1 MKRVSRVTTRWLYS
15 VFGVIILILFA
26 FGIAVGL
33 FVRSYYNRSA
43 LTYLTDR
50 TESLAEF
57 YERYIYPQYPDL
69 EKGVDLIVENFD
81 VADSAELQVADASGR
96 CIYSSLGYAVDMDT
110 AQEEDYSSALEGNAT
125 AIYTGKNGNG
135 ERVMA
140 VSVPVT
146 DSNGMV
152 IGVIRMIS
160 ATSAVTRRTDTL
172 MLIILAICLGITVF
186 VFITNYYFIG
196 TLINPLQKISATADR
211 IAGGDMSVRIDNHYN
226 DEIGDL
232 CESINNMASE
242 IAENEQMKN
251 DFISSVSHEL
261 RTPMTAIKGWSET
274 LIMCDPK
281 EDNETVRRGLQ
292 VVNTEVDRLSRMVEE
307 LLDFSRIQSG
317 RLRLI
322 KTDIYLDDRIGGII
336 NIMAERAAKNGVG
349 IISDI
354 KCNDVTVNAD
364 GDRLNQVF
372 INIIDNAVKHSP
384 SGESITVTLF
394 EEGDNAL
401 ITVADRGEGI
411 SDADLPHIK
420 EKFYKGANSKQGTGL
435 GLALADEIVRL
446 HGGELNIYSKS
457 GEGTTVKVSLPLRKG

>member
-15 VFGVIILILFA
+15 VFGVLILILIA

-43 LTYLTDR
+43 ESYLTDR
-50 TESLAEF
+50 AESLADF

-69 EKGVDLIVENFD
+69 EKGVDLL
-81 VADSAELQVADASGR
+81 ADNYDDADRAELQVITPLGR
-96 CIYSSLGYAVDMDT
+96 CIYSSLGYAVDMDEVQAEDCT
-110 AQEEDYSSALEGNAT
+110 AALSEEKT
-125 AIYTGKNGNG
+125 AVYRGKTENG
-135 ERVMA
+135 EKIMA
-140 VSVPVT
+140 VSVPIRDDEGSLT
-146 DSNGMV
+146 
-152 IGVIRMIS
+152 GVIRMIS
-160 ATSAVTRRTDTL
+160 ATAKVIRRTDTL
-172 MLIILAICLGITVF
+172 MLIILAICFGIILF

-196 TLINPLQKISATADR
+196 TLINPLQKISASADK
-211 IAGGDMSVRIDNHYN
+211 IAGGDMSVRIENNYN

-242 IAENEQMKN
+242 IAENERMKN

-281 EDNETVRRGLQ
+281 EDTDTLKRGLQ

-317 RLRLI
+317 RLKLN
-322 KTDIYLDDRIGGII
+322 KSDIYLDDRIGGII
-336 NIMAERAAKNGVG
+336 NIMAERASQNGVG
-349 IISDI
+349 IYSDI
-354 KCNDVTVNAD
+354 RCNDVMINAD

-384 SGESITVTLF
+384 NGAAIAVTL
-394 EEGDNAL
+394 ENDGDNAV
-401 ITVADRGEGI
+401 ITVADHGEGI
-411 SDADLPHIK
+411 SDNDLPHIK

-435 GLALADEIVRL
+435 GLALADEIIKA

-457 GEGTTVKVSLPLRKG
+457 GKGTTVKVSLPLKKG